1 MCVAA
6 SGYGRSR
13 HSHRHPP
20 GRHGRHHGPTRAC
33 GWRPLGGRSRAL
45 TPMQGLLDDQLNIA
59 LADTMAMTLAEVGE
73 EAAASVRK
81 GLEPA
86 PDHPS
91 TRLNVGTHM
100 LLAELQGLEFD
111 SLVGGLAFDDLQDLI
126 HRHVVERLREAARWP
141 EDFKHL

>member
-1 MCVAA
+1 MGEVGTATDTRLDGTVAITVLPEHVA
-6 SGYGRSR
+6 GD
-13 HSHRHPP
+13 
-20 GRHGRHHGPTRAC
+20 
-33 GWRPLGGRSRAL
+33 PLGGRSRAL

-141 EDFKHL
+141 EDFKHLET

>member
-1 MCVAA
+1 MGEVGTATDTRLDGTVAITVLPEHVA
-6 SGYGRSR
+6 GDRLEAG
-13 HSHRHPP
+13 HGPSHRCK
-20 GRHGRHHGPTRAC
+20 GCSTI
-33 GWRPLGGRSRAL
+33 S
-45 TPMQGLLDDQLNIA
+45 LNIA

-141 EDFKHL
+141 EDFKHLET